1 MGRLWL
7 VLVDELI
14 VDVDFAGL
22 FAILARAL
30 VNGDE
35 FDQLHTHLSRQLGN
49 ADIAFQ
55 ATDKLIYIRVTL
67 DLAIEAALD
76 LGEFSGEI
84 FLFFLILWQKIDADF
99 LKTDKAAECIAA
111 FDRVMPDYKHISSI
125 KKIDS
130 ILWSIRWTDWP

>member
-1 MGRLWL
+1 M

-30 VNGDE
+30 VNGDK

-67 DLAIEAALD
+67 DLAVESAFD
-76 LGEFSGEI
+76 LGEFDGEI
-84 FLFFLILWQKIDADF
+84 FLFFLIF
-99 LKTDKAAECIAA
+99 
-111 FDRVMPDYKHISSI
+111 
-125 KKIDS
+125 
-130 ILWSIRWTDWP
+130 

>member
-1 MGRLWL
+1 M

-55 ATDKLIYIRVTL
+55 ATDKLVHIRVTL
-67 DLAIEAALD
+67 DLAIEASFD
-76 LGEFSGEI
+76 LREFSGKI
-84 FLFFLILWQKIDADF
+84 FLFFLIL
-99 LKTDKAAECIAA
+99 
-111 FDRVMPDYKHISSI
+111 
-125 KKIDS
+125 
-130 ILWSIRWTDWP
+130 

>member
-1 MGRLWL
+1 M

-35 FDQLHTHLSRQLGN
+35 FDQLHTHLSRQLGYS
-49 ADIAFQ
+49 DIAFQ

-67 DLAIEAALD
+67 GLAIETEFN
-76 LGEFSGEI
+76 LGEFDGKI
-84 FLFFLILWQKIDADF
+84 FLDILTED
-99 LKTDKAAECIAA
+99 
-111 FDRVMPDYKHISSI
+111 
-125 KKIDS
+125 
-130 ILWSIRWTDWP
+130 

>member
-1 MGRLWL
+1 M

-35 FDQLHTHLSRQLGN
+35 FDQLHTHLSRQLGY

-67 DLAIEAALD
+67 DLIMKAAFY
-76 LGEFSGEI
+76 LGEFDGEI
-84 FLFFLILWQKIDADF
+84 FLFFLIL
-99 LKTDKAAECIAA
+99 
-111 FDRVMPDYKHISSI
+111 
-125 KKIDS
+125 
-130 ILWSIRWTDWP
+130 

>member
-1 MGRLWL
+1 M

-76 LGEFSGEI
+76 LGEFDGEI
-84 FLFFLILWQKIDADF
+84 FLFFLIL
-99 LKTDKAAECIAA
+99 
-111 FDRVMPDYKHISSI
+111 
-125 KKIDS
+125 
-130 ILWSIRWTDWP
+130 

>member
-1 MGRLWL
+1 M

-22 FAILARAL
+22 FAILARTL

-67 DLAIEAALD
+67 DLAIETAFN
-76 LGEFSGEI
+76 LGEFDGKI
-84 FLFFLILWQKIDADF
+84 FLFFLIF
-99 LKTDKAAECIAA
+99 
-111 FDRVMPDYKHISSI
+111 
-125 KKIDS
+125 
-130 ILWSIRWTDWP
+130 